1 MYAMVKQFLLMAT
14 LLIGGLYAM
23 AQDPVKWQFSAK
35 KTGDN
40 MYEVRLTA
48 TVDNGWHI
56 YSQSTPDGG
65 PAPTVI
71 SFAKNP
77 LLTIT
82 GKPKEMGKLEQKHEE
97 VFGVDVKYYNNK
109 VDFVQLV
116 KVKGAA
122 KTNISGTVS
131 FMACT
136 DEQCLPP
143 KDIPFSIKL

>member
-1 MYAMVKQFLLMAT
+1 MVKQFLLMAT